1 MSREAERLCPR
12 AGVNP
17 ACCCFQMEVIVGD
30 FGMVVVPRDGA
41 DTERI
46 MNQSSI
52 LRKFKVRCKG
62 QLSHLAAPSLTLTRL
77 RGYRTTSL
85 W

>member
-1 MSREAERLCPR
+1 MSHEADQLRPH
-12 AGVNP
+12 AGVNA
-17 ACCCFQMEVIVGD
+17 ACCCFQMEVIVSD

-52 LRKFKVRCKG
+52 LRKFKVRHKG
-62 QLSHLAAPSLTLTRL
+62 QPSHLAPPSLTLTRL
-77 RGYRTTSL
+77 HGYRTTSL